1 MPLSRPYKIGLD
13 ERLKEPEYAAA
24 YLNAAE
30 KEGVFLLALRD
41 VAEVHKIS
49 KVAEAAGVNRE
60 SLYRT
65 LSAEGNPT
73 RETLKSVLDVLRLEH
88 LVIPKASSA
97 VETIPSITRYSGR
110 TYRSHSRRR
119 KKRYASVSQSKFSFL
134 ELNAPAPQISNLLAE
149 MPGIGCVRMG
159 NFGFGELQSASATSQ
174 IHSLFLNQDQSPA
187 TIPPDLLVSAATGA
201 NSRAHI

>member
-49 KVAEAAGVNRE
+49 NVAKAAGVNRE

-65 LSAEGNPT
+65 LSADGNPT
-73 RETLKSVLDVLRLEH
+73 RETLKSVLDVLRLEY
-88 LVIPKASSA
+88 LVIPKGSSA
-97 VETIPSITRYSGR
+97 VEAIPSITRYSR
-110 TYRSHSRRR
+110 QSYR
-119 KKRYASVSQSKFSFL
+119 
-134 ELNAPAPQISNLLAE
+134 
-149 MPGIGCVRMG
+149 
-159 NFGFGELQSASATSQ
+159 
-174 IHSLFLNQDQSPA
+174 
-187 TIPPDLLVSAATGA
+187 
-201 NSRAHI
+201 